1 MKEDEDEK
9 KEATGESSLGT
20 KTLRNA
26 QCLSSEGDHY
36 VSSSWQWHD
45 LMTLK
50 QNVKHLSA
58 SMSSWTA
65 SYATTK
71 FKAFFRFN

>member
-1 MKEDEDEK
+1 MYRYVCVCHNLLTCMIYYMFILGSVMKEDEDEK

-36 VSSSWQWHD
+36 VSSSWQ
-45 LMTLK
+45 
-50 QNVKHLSA
+50 
-58 SMSSWTA
+58 
-65 SYATTK
+65 
-71 FKAFFRFN
+71 

>member
-26 QCLSSEGDHY
+26 QAVFEFWGRPLF
-36 VSSSWQWHD
+36 V
-45 LMTLK
+45 
-50 QNVKHLSA
+50 
-58 SMSSWTA
+58 
-65 SYATTK
+65 
-71 FKAFFRFN
+71 